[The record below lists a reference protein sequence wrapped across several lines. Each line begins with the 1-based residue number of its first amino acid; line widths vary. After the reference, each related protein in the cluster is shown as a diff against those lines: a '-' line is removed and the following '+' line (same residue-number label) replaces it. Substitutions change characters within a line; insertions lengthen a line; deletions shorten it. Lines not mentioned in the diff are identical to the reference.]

1 MPPAEAVEDSLI
13 ELFQALGIAQV
24 HIAAGQLV
32 VSDWLGLAT
41 RYPEHVAS
49 LILVSPR
56 ARSELDRLKSRLLVI
71 TGDKGLSAQ
80 GPAKLLA
87 DLPSAAAHI
96 LRDYE
101 CLPWTDVIA
110 ERAADIAPAMLQ
122 FLDSHPLPPASLHAG
137 EGEVGGI
144 TYRIRGSG
152 PPLVLMP
159 LDLAPSQWE
168 PLIPGLSE
176 RYCTIALGGP
186 LVGAVSLLEARG
198 RSGYLSVVRTI
209 LDLADIKPGEVVLEV
224 GGGSGVVL
232 RELARRTAGANR
244 IIDVDI
250 NPYLLREAAALAQR
264 EGLAEWMTF
273 QEGSAE
279 AIPLAADSVD
289 VALSMTVMEEGD
301 ADRMLAELLRVT
313 RPGGR
318 IAAVVRSLD
327 MPWWV
332 NAPLSPALRAK
343 VDRPGFIATAGAD
356 QAGCADASLYRRF
369 GSAGLTNLT
378 FLPQLVA
385 VTPDIE
391 SARLAAFEAQIVTGL
406 TAEETAEWRVAVA
419 AAKADRTFFIASPL
433 HCAIG
438 KKPAEP

>member
-1 MPPAEAVEDSLI
+1 MDTPSAQAVEDRLI
-13 ELFQALGIAQV
+13 ELFQALGIAQAHV
-24 HIAAGQLV
+24 AAGQLV

-41 RYPEHVAS
+41 GYPERVAS
-49 LILVSPR
+49 LVLVSPR
-56 ARSELDRLKSRLLVI
+56 PRSELDGLESRLLVVA
-71 TGDKGLSAQ
+71 GDKGLSAR
-80 GPAKLLA
+80 GPAELLA
-87 DLPSAAAHI
+87 HLPGAAAHI

-110 ERAADIAPAMLQ
+110 ERAADITPAVLQ
-122 FLDSHPLPPASLHAG
+122 FLDTHPIPPASLPAG

-144 TYRIRGSG
+144 TYHIRGSG

-168 PLIPGLSE
+168 PLIPEISK

-186 LVGAVSLLEARG
+186 LIGAVSLLEARSQ
-198 RSGYLSVVRTI
+198 SGYLSVVRTV
-209 LDLADIKPGEVVLEV
+209 LDLVDIKPGEVVLEV

-250 NPYLLREAAALAQR
+250 NPYLLREAAALARR

-273 QEGSAE
+273 QEGNAV

-301 ADRMLAELLRVT
+301 AHLMLAELLRVT

-343 VDRPGFIATAGAD
+343 VDQPGFIATAGAD
-356 QAGCADASLYRRF
+356 QAGCADASLYHRF

-385 VTPDIE
+385 VTRDIE
-391 SARLAAFEAQIVTGL
+391 PARLAGFEAQIVAGL
-406 TAEETAEWRVAVA
+406 TGEEAAEWQVAAA
-419 AAKADRTFFIASPL
+419 AAKADKTFFIASPL

-438 KKPAEP
+438 TKAA